1 MDYVSESSNT
11 NTVKTYIS
19 YLVIALLMTHTL
31 TAQVKIG
38 DNPQNLNNSS
48 VLELESTSRVLVI
61 TRVNDLQMNAIFPLR
76 GALVYNTD
84 HDCLHY
90 YTGTEWVNICEE
102 LDNSFTVSTR
112 ADHMRPINPNALDN
126 TVVITETPNPDGSI
140 NYNFEVGIINGANIA
155 PSAVNGDK
163 IQNGTVGSQD
173 LAPRSVGL
181 SHLQDGGAYGDLFQW
196 NGSTWTLINESDI
209 NITENQDLAD
219 VIAVDPSAGNQQI
232 KDLQNPTD
240 LQDAATMSYVDD
252 SIAAS
257 DALDLDKDETNEL
270 QDLNLTG
277 NILTL
282 NNPATAGNQ
291 VDLVG
296 YLDNTDNQNLSIG
309 GGGAPNQ
316 SVEVAISG
324 GTSALVDVR
333 DGDFDP
339 NNEIQNVIAGTG
351 IGVSQVGLD
360 FIVDNT
366 EPDQVVSLTDG
377 GSGNVTIGGAYPS
390 FTIDVADITTGDITS
405 SDLNVSGGTDATL
418 NNVTLEINP
427 GAVGNL
433 ELATNAVTTD
443 KIQDGTITNDDIQPG
458 AGIDGS
464 KINPTFVSDVSTTGD
479 FISGGTILTVPDFVF
494 QKYYTGFS
502 NLDNSYRFRSLKEI
516 EAFVKENNHLPG
528 IRSAYEVKA
537 SGEYGLTQSSLAHL
551 EKIEE
556 LFLHTIE
563 QEKKIEKLQ
572 SENKKMAEELNA
584 LKSDMEKIKAML
596 SEKNQD

>member
-1 MDYVSESSNT
+1 
-11 NTVKTYIS
+11 
-19 YLVIALLMTHTL
+19 
-31 TAQVKIG
+31 
-38 DNPQNLNNSS
+38 
-48 VLELESTSRVLVI
+48 
-61 TRVNDLQMNAIFPLR
+61 
-76 GALVYNTD
+76 
-84 HDCLHY
+84 
-90 YTGTEWVNICEE
+90 
-102 LDNSFTVSTR
+102 
-112 ADHMRPINPNALDN
+112 
-126 TVVITETPNPDGSI
+126 
-140 NYNFEVGIINGANIA
+140 
-155 PSAVNGDK
+155 
-163 IQNGTVGSQD
+163 
-173 LAPRSVGL
+173 
-181 SHLQDGGAYGDLFQW
+181 
-196 NGSTWTLINESDI
+196 
-209 NITENQDLAD
+209 
-219 VIAVDPSAGNQQI
+219 
-232 KDLQNPTD
+232 
-240 LQDAATMSYVDD
+240 
-252 SIAAS
+252 
-257 DALDLDKDETNEL
+257 
-270 QDLNLTG
+270 
-277 NILTL
+277 
-282 NNPATAGNQ
+282 
-291 VDLVG
+291 
-296 YLDNTDNQNLSIG
+296 G
-309 GGGAPNQ
+309 GGTPNQ

-464 KINPTFVSDVSTTGD
+464 KINPTFVSDVTTTGN
-479 FISGGTILTVPDFVF
+479 FIDLTPDFVF

-502 NLDNSYRFRSLKEI
+502 ILNNNYRFRSLKEI

-528 IRSAYEVKA
+528 IRSAYEVKD
-537 SGEYGLTQSSLAHL
+537 SGEYRLTESSLAHL

-572 SENKKMAEELNA
+572 SENEKMAGELNA

>member
-61 TRVNDLQMNAIFPLR
+61 TRVNDLQMNTISPLR

-126 TVVITETPNPDGSI
+126 TVVITETPNPDGSV

-163 IQNGTVGSQD
+163 IQNGSVGSQD

-181 SHLQDGGAYGDLFQW
+181 THLQDGGADGDLFQW
-196 NGSTWTLINESDI
+196 NGSAWTLINEADI

-309 GGGAPNQ
+309 GGGTPNQ

-324 GTSALVDVR
+324 GT
-333 DGDFDP
+333 
-339 NNEIQNVIAGTG
+339 
-351 IGVSQVGLD
+351 
-360 FIVDNT
+360 
-366 EPDQVVSLTDG
+366 
-377 GSGNVTIGGAYPS
+377 
-390 FTIDVADITTGDITS
+390 
-405 SDLNVSGGTDATL
+405 
-418 NNVTLEINP
+418 
-427 GAVGNL
+427 
-433 ELATNAVTTD
+433 
-443 KIQDGTITNDDIQPG
+443 
-458 AGIDGS
+458 
-464 KINPTFVSDVSTTGD
+464 
-479 FISGGTILTVPDFVF
+479 
-494 QKYYTGFS
+494 
-502 NLDNSYRFRSLKEI
+502 
-516 EAFVKENNHLPG
+516 
-528 IRSAYEVKA
+528 
-537 SGEYGLTQSSLAHL
+537 
-551 EKIEE
+551 
-556 LFLHTIE
+556 
-563 QEKKIEKLQ
+563 
-572 SENKKMAEELNA
+572 
-584 LKSDMEKIKAML
+584 
-596 SEKNQD
+596 